1 MPLSGECAMPKSE
14 FYGLPVIEA
23 PDSEE
28 ITVAV
33 KPDDLKQGD
42 MSDRAK
48 LPHVKNVDLVTES
61 GSDAGAPGFR
71 MRHSLGLSLGLLL
84 LILITY
90 LVFG

>member
-1 MPLSGECAMPKSE
+1 MPKTE

-33 KPDDLKQGD
+33 KPDDQKD
-42 MSDRAK
+42 DVSDRKK
-48 LPHVKNVDLVTES
+48 LRHIKNVDLVTES
-61 GSDAGAPGFR
+61 SSNAGTPGFR
-71 MRHSLGLSLGLLL
+71 LRHSLALSLGVLL